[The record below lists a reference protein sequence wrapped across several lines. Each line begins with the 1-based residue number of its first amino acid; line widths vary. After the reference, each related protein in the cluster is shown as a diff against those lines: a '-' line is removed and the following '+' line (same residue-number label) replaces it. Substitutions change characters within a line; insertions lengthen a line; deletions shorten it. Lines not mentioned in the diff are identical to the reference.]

1 MQQPDSS
8 RILPRALL
16 MVTREEDQA
25 KIDKILSTA
34 DIPIYFQARGLGTAP
49 SEIMDIL
56 GLSGGA
62 KQVTMGFLPKYMVKP
77 VFETLNET
85 CSLRKRGHGIA
96 VTIPIS
102 GIQNHMLRVL
112 KDEAR
117 EAMEQMFRGDEIEM
131 KEKSEYSLIWVSV
144 KSGYSDDVVDAA
156 RAAGAKGG
164 TVMKGRRRNSERIQ
178 QLFGISV
185 QDEQDFVMIIV
196 PKARKAEIMSAISAA
211 CGTRTGAH
219 GVVIS
224 LPIDDALG
232 LEG

>member
-85 CSLRKRGHGIA
+85 CSLRKRGHGA
-96 VTIPIS
+96 SPS
-102 GIQNHMLRVL
+102 PSR
-112 KDEAR
+112 
-117 EAMEQMFRGDEIEM
+117 
-131 KEKSEYSLIWVSV
+131 
-144 KSGYSDDVVDAA
+144 
-156 RAAGAKGG
+156 
-164 TVMKGRRRNSERIQ
+164 
-178 QLFGISV
+178 
-185 QDEQDFVMIIV
+185 
-196 PKARKAEIMSAISAA
+196 SAA
-211 CGTRTGAH
+211 YRTTCCACSKTRRARRWSKCSEGTK
-219 GVVIS
+219 S
-224 LPIDDALG
+224 K
-232 LEG
+232 